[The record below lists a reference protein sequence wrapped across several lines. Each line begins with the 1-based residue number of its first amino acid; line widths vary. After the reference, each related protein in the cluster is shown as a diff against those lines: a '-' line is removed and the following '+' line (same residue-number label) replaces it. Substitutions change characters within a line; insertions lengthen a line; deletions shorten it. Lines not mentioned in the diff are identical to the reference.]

1 LKGRVDNV
9 RTVCVDYV
17 KLRAEWGELIEKTAD
32 NLKERA
38 KVFYDGKILEVNVS
52 DIIYPPNEILIDDV
66 VLNAVADINRIKG
79 FHPVGKPKFY
89 KYAAYI
95 GFWWQR
101 VKPLLCKAHD
111 YKYLEKILKNAEF
124 DVVIDICNS
133 VNEEFIADVM
143 LDIIQIPPTGGSS
156 LCIKNHADS
165 KLVPYTDIRDS
176 LSYFLRYRHYS
187 AQELEI
193 FLKGLNVCP
202 FSGADGFV

>member
-1 LKGRVDNV
+1 M
-9 RTVCVDYV
+9 RTAYADYV
-17 KLRAEWGELIEKTAD
+17 ELHGEWGELIEKTAD
-32 NLKERA
+32 NLKDRA
-38 KVFYDGKILEVNVS
+38 KVFYDSKILDVNVS

-66 VLNAVADINRIKG
+66 VLNALADIDRIKG
-79 FHPVGKPKFY
+79 FHPVEKPKFY

-101 VKPLLCKAHD
+101 GKPLLCKAHD
-111 YKYLEKILKNAEF
+111 YKCLEKILKKIEF
-124 DVVIDICNS
+124 AVIIDICNS

-156 LCIKNHADS
+156 LCIKTHSDS
-165 KLVPYTDIRDS
+165 KLVSYTDIRDS

-202 FSGADGFV
+202 FSVADGSVV